1 VFPSHRQQT
10 EVIKFPSS
18 LLPVIDLKQGQAVH
32 ALAGNRAAYQPL
44 LSRWSDSPGDVLKLL
59 GEMRTKLGLNKFYVA
74 DLDAI
79 AGVGHHQPLI
89 RKLVEEGYHL
99 WLDAGVKTVC
109 ELDGLT
115 QLGVEH
121 IILASETLQDDEWH
135 QLREHPAC
143 NKLVFSLDLYQGKLR
158 AKLFNSDDPLE
169 VVEQVKSW
177 GIRQVIVLDIFSVG
191 TTSGCPTLELCQRIK
206 ARHPELHLITGGG
219 IRSLADIEQL
229 EQAGIERVLVSTWL
243 HDPATT
249 FAPSP
254 TA

>member
-1 VFPSHRQQT
+1 MIRY
-10 EVIKFPSS
+10 PSS
-18 LLPVIDLKQGQAVH
+18 LLPVIDLKQGKAVH
-32 ALAGNRAAYQPL
+32 AVAGNRDSYQPL
-44 LSRWSDSPGDVLKLL
+44 RSCWSNSPGDVQKLL
-59 GEMRTKLGLNKFYVA
+59 GEMRTKLGLNEFYVA

-89 RKLVEEGYHL
+89 RLLVQEGYHL
-99 WLDAGVKTVC
+99 WLDAGVKTLGEVD
-109 ELDGLT
+109 ELV

-121 IILASETLQDDEWH
+121 IILASETMRQDDWH
-135 QLREHPAC
+135 RLREHTAC
-143 NKLVFSLDLYQGKLR
+143 NKLVFSLDLYQDKLRGKLFDR
-158 AKLFNSDDPLE
+158 GDPLE

-177 GIRQVIVLDIFSVG
+177 GIRRVIVLDIFSVG
-191 TTSGCPTLELCQRIK
+191 TSSGCPTLELCQRIK
-206 ARHPELHLITGGG
+206 ANHPELHLITGGG